1 MNVAGVLIGFIL
13 PSVFVDS
20 YDGEELTDQSVK
32 DKYEQQMFNM
42 LLASSCFGTVITILV
57 FLTFRETVGAPL
69 FGKRTGRASAFD
81 NDEAPKE
88 EEFSLVQ

>member
-32 DKYEQQMFNM
+32 DRYEKQMYNM
-42 LLASSCFGTVITILV
+42 LLASSIFGTVITVLV
-57 FLTFRETVGAPL
+57 FLTFRETAGAPL
-69 FGKRTGRASAFD
+69 FGKRTGRASAHD
-81 NDEAPKE
+81 NAETHTGE
-88 EEFSLVQ
+88 EELSLW

>member
-42 LLASSCFGTVITILV
+42 LLASSIFGTVITILV
-57 FLTFRETVGAPL
+57 FLTFRETSGAPL
-69 FGKRTGRASAFD
+69 FGKSTGRGTAIEGAEPHES
-81 NDEAPKE
+81 
-88 EEFSLVQ
+88 EFSLGQ